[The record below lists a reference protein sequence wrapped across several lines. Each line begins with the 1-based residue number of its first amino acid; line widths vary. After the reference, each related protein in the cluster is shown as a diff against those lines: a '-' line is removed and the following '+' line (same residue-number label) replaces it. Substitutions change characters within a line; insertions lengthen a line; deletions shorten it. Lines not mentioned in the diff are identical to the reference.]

1 MNSGLKFKARK
12 QRLERQTWELIGE
25 HRERNGS
32 FCDYREVS
40 PSRAASELSITAY
53 RVLHR
58 AEMEKGIQAEETRK
72 CESAQCLRESSN
84 KFGWRMTWFHSSGQ
98 VMGGK
103 YRSLGQP
110 PGPSHRARS
119 ESTGLLSTKHR
130 SLSWES
136 LLCGCHD
143 AWR

>member
-32 FCDYREVS
+32 FCDYREVL
-40 PSRAASELSITAY
+40 PSRATSELSITAY

-58 AEMEKGIQAEETRK
+58 AEMEKCIQAEETRK
-72 CESAQCLRESSN
+72 CESAQCLGESSN

-98 VMGGK
+98 V
-103 YRSLGQP
+103 
-110 PGPSHRARS
+110 
-119 ESTGLLSTKHR
+119 ESTEVLASPQGLPTEPGQNPR
-130 SLSWES
+130 
-136 LLCGCHD
+136 D
-143 AWR
+143 FFPRNIDP